1 MQGEAPRPA
10 VTSAPPSGPAR
21 RSRRQLEADFQHRA
35 RVWAGTSILTWS
47 IWAMTGAHVT
57 PEVVITHSHAAASA
71 GMWPALVMVCG
82 LGDLAKRASRL
93 YGQH

>member
-1 MQGEAPRPA
+1 MQGGLRRSAA
-10 VTSAPPSGPAR
+10 TSAPGRPVR